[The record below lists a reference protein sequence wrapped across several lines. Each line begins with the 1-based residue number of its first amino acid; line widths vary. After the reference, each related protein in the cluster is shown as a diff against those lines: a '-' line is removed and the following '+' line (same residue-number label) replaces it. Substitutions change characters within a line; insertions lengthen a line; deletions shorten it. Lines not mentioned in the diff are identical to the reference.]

1 MEDYG
6 WTEHSARRVAQAV
19 RTDLREVLERQGFAL
34 K

>member
-6 WTEHSARRVAQAV
+6 WTEHSARRAAQALRV
-19 RTDLREVLERQGFAL
+19 EIREVLERQGFEL